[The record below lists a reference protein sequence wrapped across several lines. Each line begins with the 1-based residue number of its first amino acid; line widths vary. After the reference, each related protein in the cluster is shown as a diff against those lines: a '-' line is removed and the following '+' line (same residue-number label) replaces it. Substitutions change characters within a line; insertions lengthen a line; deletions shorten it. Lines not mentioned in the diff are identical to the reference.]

1 MISRLHCLFPLIC
14 FVACERS
21 AVRQTTDSTAT
32 ASTTVATTA
41 VATQNVPLSPES
53 QSKIEDSVFDT
64 FGIDSPDS
72 SYGAWYRDGFVSGD
86 HVRHPSG
93 LLIIWLDTAVRAADG
108 RPRRAHADSIV
119 VAGLDPS
126 EGLARFCAVNGN
138 TSHAV
143 GLVRDTATNHRPR
156 LAWVFDEKTFRIKPT
171 PTDSLVCFLRDPM
184 EHDEVD

>member
-1 MISRLHCLFPLIC
+1 MISRLHCLFPLLF
-14 FVACERS
+14 FVACERT
-21 AVRQTTDSTAT
+21 AVRQTTDSTAS
-32 ASTTVATTA
+32 ASTTVAT
-41 VATQNVPLSPES
+41 QNVLPSPS
-53 QSKIEDSVFDT
+53 NPSKVEDSVFDT
-64 FGIDSPDS
+64 FGIDAPDS

-108 RPRRAHADSIV
+108 RPRRAHADS
-119 VAGLDPS
+119 VAIIGLDPG

-156 LAWVFDEKTFRIKPT
+156 LAWVFDEKAFRIKPT
-171 PTDSLVCFLRDPM
+171 PTDSLICFLRDPM